1 MAKKYYTNYGGREV
15 ELTPKEFRYK
25 PKTMYGLT
33 ADEMRKMTMDE
44 IIEAKDKWDSRD
56 QVKHGYREG
65 YEEAIKLLK
74 ERVPVAEVAKKTGK
88 SVNTINSWRRETDIP
103 KLTPEERRKRLADDS
118 GRLWKYHEN
127 ALRLAKGR
135 RKK

>member
-1 MAKKYYTNYGGREV
+1 MKYQTTNKYPPAPSKE
-15 ELTPKEFRYK
+15 KEFRYK

-88 SVNTINSWRRETDIP
+88 SIATINNWRRETDIP
-103 KLTPEERRKRLADDS
+103 KLTSEERRKRLADDS

-127 ALRLAKGR
+127 ALRLAKGW